1 MITGIYYIVI
11 GLKVL
16 IAQANLTLKGGAEKV
31 VLKIAQ
37 HYRARI
43 ITAEYDPE
51 GTFPEYQKLDVDVI
65 GGNST
70 GFPAYGRVFQ
80 GLKYG
85 LGFYSM
91 SVDEDYDVINA
102 HIAPSHWI
110 RNRNE
115 RVLWYCHTPLRDAY
129 DMYRFRMSMKKF
141 YQKPVHYL
149 GIKVVRRMDRKVVNK
164 IERIVANSQNTKGR
178 IEKYLGRSDARVLG
192 GGIDYQKY
200 RNRGDEHYFLYP
212 SRISPNK
219 NQEFAIR
226 AFEEFSKK
234 KKGYKLILMGA
245 VSKDAFYQD
254 YYRRI
259 EGMAKGRKDISI
271 MANVGE
277 DEFRDA
283 YSRATAVLYPPINED
298 YGLVP
303 LEAMASSKPVIALN
317 QGGPRETVIDGK
329 TGYLVS
335 DEHSMCNAMLKISEE
350 PDIASMIGENGR
362 KHVIKNYSWRRFFT
376 EFDKELKLASKS

>member
-1 MITGIYYIVI
+1 M
-11 GLKVL
+11 L

-37 HYRARI
+37 HYRAKI
-43 ITAEYDPE
+43 ITAEYDPK
-51 GTFPEYQKLDVDVI
+51 GTFPEYEKLDVEVI
-65 GGNST
+65 GGNAT

-85 LGFYSM
+85 LGFYNM

-110 RNRNE
+110 RNKNK

-141 YQKPVHYL
+141 YQKPIHYL
-149 GIKVVRRMDRKVVNK
+149 GIKAVRRIDRKVVKN

-178 IEKYLGRSDARVLG
+178 IEKYLGRNDAGVLG
-192 GGIDYQKY
+192 GGIDYQLYK
-200 RNRGDEHYFLYP
+200 NNGDGHYFVYP

-234 KKGYKLILMGA
+234 AKGYKLILMGA

-254 YYRRI
+254 YYEHI
-259 EGMAKGRKDISI
+259 ADMVKGRKDISI
-271 MANVGE
+271 ITNVSE
-277 DEFRDA
+277 EEFRNA
-283 YSRATAVLYPPINED
+283 YSKATAVLYPPMNED

-329 TGYLVS
+329 TGYLVN
-335 DEHSMCNAMLKISEE
+335 DEHSMCNAMLKISKNE
-350 PDIASMIGENGR
+350 DLAASMGKNGR
-362 KHVIKNYSWRRFFT
+362 KHVVKNYSWEHFFK
-376 EFDKELKLASKS
+376 EFDKELKAVSKM

>member
-1 MITGIYYIVI
+1 
-11 GLKVL
+11 
-16 IAQANLTLKGGAEKV
+16 
-31 VLKIAQ
+31 
-37 HYRARI
+37 
-43 ITAEYDPE
+43 
-51 GTFPEYQKLDVDVI
+51 
-65 GGNST
+65 
-70 GFPAYGRVFQ
+70 
-80 GLKYG
+80 
-85 LGFYSM
+85 
-91 SVDEDYDVINA
+91 
-102 HIAPSHWI
+102 
-110 RNRNE
+110 
-115 RVLWYCHTPLRDAY
+115 
-129 DMYRFRMSMKKF
+129 MYRFRMSMKKF

-149 GIKVVRRMDRKVVNK
+149 GIKAVRRMDRKVVNR

-178 IEKYLGRSDARVLG
+178 IEKYLGRNDARVLG
-192 GGIDYQKY
+192 GGIDYKLY

-234 KKGYKLILMGA
+234 AKGYRLVLMGA

-254 YYRRI
+254 YYKRI
-259 EGMAKGRKDISI
+259 TEMAKGSKNISI

-283 YSRATAVLYPPINED
+283 YSGATAVLYPPINED

-329 TGYLVS
+329 TGYLVE
-335 DEHSMCNAMLKISEE
+335 DEHSMCNAMLKVSKDPEL
-350 PDIASMIGENGR
+350 AAMIGRNGR
-362 KHVIKNYSWRRFFT
+362 KRVIENYSWEHFFR
-376 EFDKELKLASKS
+376 EFDKELKSVSKL